1 MSTTS
6 VSSKLTYERFELI
19 GKRSIGPL
27 DEVIYIPSI
36 SSGCDMQFERIVR
49 RKYLLKKLRLKNID

>member
-27 DEVIYIPSI
+27 DEVIYMYQAYQVAVICS
-36 SSGCDMQFERIVR
+36 
-49 RKYLLKKLRLKNID
+49 LRE

>member
-6 VSSKLTYERFELI
+6 VSSKLMYERFEF

-49 RKYLLKKLRLKNID
+49 RKYL